1 MNKVM
6 LVDDEE
12 DICEFLMQ
20 ILKEKLEFDVEA
32 ALSGEKALEL
42 VENTEFQICVVDLK
56 LSTSVT
62 GLDVIAA
69 IRKKW
74 PKTKVVAMSG
84 YIDIGLR
91 QKAEHL
97 GVTGFFEKPQDIRP
111 DVFEAKIKALIRK

>member
-1 MNKVM
+1 MKKAMV
-6 LVDDEE
+6 VDDEE
-12 DICEFLMQ
+12 DVCEFLTQ

-42 VENTEFQICVVDLK
+42 VANNEFQICVVDLK

-74 PKTKVVAMSG
+74 TRTKVVAMSG
-84 YIDIGLR
+84 YVDIGLR

-97 GVTGFFEKPQDIRP
+97 GVMGFFEKPQDIRP
-111 DVFEAKIKALIRK
+111 DVFETKIRALIGE

>member
-1 MNKVM
+1 MSKVM

-12 DICEFLMQ
+12 DICEFLTR
-20 ILKEKLEFDVEA
+20 ILSEKLEFDVESA
-32 ALSGEKALEL
+32 MSGEKALEL
-42 VENTEFQICVVDLK
+42 AEQNEFEICIVDLK
-56 LSTSVT
+56 LSTAVT

-74 PKTKVVAMSG
+74 PKTKVIAMSG

-97 GVTGFFEKPQDIRP
+97 GVTDFFEKPQDIRP
-111 DVFEAKIKALIRK
+111 DVFEAKVKALMNK

>member
-1 MNKVM
+1 MDKAMV
-6 LVDDEE
+6 VDDEE
-12 DICEFLMQ
+12 DICEFLTQ
-20 ILKEKLEFDVEA
+20 IFKEKLEFDVEA

-42 VENTEFQICVVDLK
+42 IGNNEFKICVVDLK

-69 IRKKW
+69 IREKW

-84 YIDIGLR
+84 YVDIGLR

-111 DVFEAKIKALIRK
+111 DVFETKIKALIRK

>member
-1 MNKVM
+1 MNKAMV
-6 LVDDEE
+6 VDDEE
-12 DICEFLMQ
+12 DICEFLTQ
-20 ILKEKLEFDVEA
+20 ILKEKLEFDVETV
-32 ALSGEKALEL
+32 LSGEKALEL
-42 VENTEFQICVVDLK
+42 VENNEFQICVVDLK

-62 GLDVIAA
+62 GLDVIVA

-74 PKTKVVAMSG
+74 PRTKVVAMSG

-111 DVFEAKIKALIRK
+111 DIFEAKIKALIRE

>member
-1 MNKVM
+1 MNKAMV
-6 LVDDEE
+6 VDDEE
-12 DICEFLMQ
+12 DICEFLTR
-20 ILKEKLEFDVEA
+20 ILKEKFEFDVEA

-42 VENTEFQICVVDLK
+42 LENSEFQICVVDLK

-62 GLDVIAA
+62 GLDVIST

-74 PKTKVVAMSG
+74 PSTKVVAMSG

-97 GVTGFFEKPQDIRP
+97 GVIGFFEKPQDIRP
-111 DVFEAKIKALIRK
+111 DVFENKIKALMRK

>member
-1 MNKVM
+1 MNKAMV
-6 LVDDEE
+6 VDDEE
-12 DICEFLMQ
+12 DICEFLTQ
-20 ILKEKLEFDVEA
+20 ILKEKFEFDVEA

-42 VENTEFQICVVDLK
+42 VEKNEFQICVVDLK

-74 PKTKVVAMSG
+74 PSAKVVAMSG
-84 YIDIGLR
+84 YVDIGLR

-97 GVTGFFEKPQDIRP
+97 GVIGFFEKPQDIRP
-111 DVFEAKIKALIRK
+111 DVFETKIKALLRK